1 MRPRVLLVEGD
12 GVRVEAITRALG
24 ARFEFRPANGVQD
37 ARRALYG
44 EDWAAAVAGHDPGVG
59 LSGVEVLQIVRE
71 TAPRAFRL
79 LCGDFSSPGLLAD
92 VRRLAQVHFVGDAHE
107 PGFAASLERALATL
121 LEPPS
126 LEIPA
131 ELPSIVEDV
140 WVARSPMGQEFLLEL
155 RVAAELEAPVYLYGE
170 PGAGQASAAR
180 KLRQWRQQ
188 WQARGSP
195 DTSPGLLPVRVI
207 RVPSLRERPQDL
219 PILAAQCLR
228 EHARQNAEPERR
240 LSASAL
246 DVLLRRVWRG
256 NIAELLRVLT
266 SAAQRAGARTL
277 IEVEDLPT
285 DCQPAGRPSQH
296 AKDEGQRECLLC
308 QLRAARSVSAAA
320 RLEHCSRANYIRLM
334 RRLGIVRADVP
345 SARRRDGEGHDIER
359 QELRQPPAGSG
370 ALQVST
376 RLLHD

>member
-12 GVRVEAITRALG
+12 GVRVEAIARALG
-24 ARFEFRPANGVQD
+24 ARFECRHANGIQE
-37 ARRALYG
+37 ARRALHG
-44 EDWAAAVAGHDPGVG
+44 ENWAAAVAGDDPGVG
-59 LSGVEVLQIVRE
+59 LSGVEVLRIVRE

-79 LCGDFSSPGLLAD
+79 LCGDSSSSGRLAD

-121 LEPPS
+121 LEPLS

-131 ELPSIVEDV
+131 GLPSIVEDA
-140 WVARSPMGQEFLLEL
+140 WVARSPVGQEFLGEL
-155 RVAAELEAPVYLYGE
+155 RAAAELETPVYLYGE

-180 KLRQWRQQ
+180 KLRQWRRE

-195 DTSPGLLPVRVI
+195 DAAPGLLPVRVI

-228 EHARQNAEPERR
+228 EHARQSAEPERR
-240 LSASAL
+240 LSARA
-246 DVLLRRVWRG
+246 VEELLRRLWRG

-266 SAAQRAGARTL
+266 SAAQRAGARRL
-277 IEVEDLPT
+277 IEAEDLPS
-285 DCQPAGRPSQH
+285 DCQPASRPSQH

-320 RLEHCSRANYIRLM
+320 RLERCSRANYIRLM
-334 RRLGIVRADVP
+334 RRLGIVRGDAGTASRAARLEPAASREQLPEADHGRATP
-345 SARRRDGEGHDIER
+345 SVLLRRTVR
-359 QELRQPPAGSG
+359 
-370 ALQVST
+370 
-376 RLLHD
+376 

>member
-12 GVRVEAITRALG
+12 GVRVEAITRALET
-24 ARFEFRPANGVQD
+24 RFECRSANGIQD
-37 ARRALYG
+37 ARRALYA
-44 EDWAAAVAGHDPGVG
+44 EDWAAVVAGHDPGVG

-71 TAPRAFRL
+71 VAPRAFRL
-79 LCGDFSSPGLLAD
+79 LCADFCSPGLLAD
-92 VRRLAQVHFVGDAHE
+92 ARRLAQVHFMGDAHE
-107 PGFAASLERALATL
+107 PGFAASLEGALATL

-131 ELPSIVEDV
+131 GLPSIVEDA
-140 WVARSPMGQEFLLEL
+140 WVARSPVGQEFLGEL
-155 RVAAELEAPVYLYGE
+155 RAAAELEAPVYLYGE

-180 KLRQWRQQ
+180 KLRHWRRE
-188 WQARGSP
+188 WRARGSP
-195 DTSPGLLPVRVI
+195 GAAPGLLPVRVI

-228 EHARQNAEPERR
+228 EHARQSAEPERP
-240 LSASAL
+240 LSARAV
-246 DVLLRRVWRG
+246 DELLRRVWRG

-266 SAAQRAGARTL
+266 SAAQRSGARRL

-285 DCQPAGRPSQH
+285 DCQPASRPSQH

-320 RLEHCSRANYIRLM
+320 RLERCSRANYIRLM
-334 RRLGIVRADVP
+334 RRLGIVRADAGEKP
-345 SARRRDGEGHDIER
+345 ERAGLASAS
-359 QELRQPPAGSG
+359 LRQLPNSTTRGTVCSSRPP
-370 ALQVST
+370 
-376 RLLHD
+376 